1 MLKDINLSRRVT
13 KAEYKAVEDE
23 LTIKLGRLQREAV
36 ERGVPWI
43 VVFEGWDA
51 AGKGTLINDLIL
63 PLDPRGFSVHSTLP
77 PTEEEAFRPFLWRFW
92 TKTPARGRLTIFD
105 RSWYRRVLEDCVD
118 RKIRK
123 RDLGQAYQ
131 DIISF
136 ERQLADDGNVI
147 IKFFLHISKKEQK
160 KRFDKLRDNPLTAW
174 RVTKTDLRR
183 HRQYNAYRD
192 AVDEAIA
199 GTDSDFGPW
208 TIIEAHHQRFAALK
222 IFNTVIAALE
232 AGIAAAKR
240 KRKTVSKRAN
250 RRVPR
255 EFSVSIIDSLDLS
268 LSLERDRYRR
278 QLKKKQARM
287 RELEHVIYMRRIPVV
302 IVYEG
307 CDAAGKGGNIRRLTE
322 ELDPRGY
329 EVVPVAAP
337 NDIEKAHHYLWRFW
351 TQMPKA
357 GHITIFDRSWY
368 GRVLVERV
376 EGFCSE
382 ADWRRA
388 YREINEMERH
398 LTNFGA
404 IVLKFWLQIDKEE
417 QLRRFQA
424 REKLAHKQW
433 KITDEDWRNRKK
445 WDVYKLAT
453 EEMFART
460 STPHAP
466 WTIVESNCKWHARV
480 KVLTTVIDAIEAR
493 LG

>member
-255 EFSVSIIDSLDLS
+255 EFSVSIIDGLDLS
-268 LSLERDRYRR
+268 LSLDRDRYRR

-287 RELEHVIYMRRIPVV
+287 REMEHVIYMRRIPVV

-337 NDIEKAHHYLWRFW
+337 NDIEKAHH
-351 TQMPKA
+351 
-357 GHITIFDRSWY
+357 
-368 GRVLVERV
+368 
-376 EGFCSE
+376 
-382 ADWRRA
+382 
-388 YREINEMERH
+388 
-398 LTNFGA
+398 
-404 IVLKFWLQIDKEE
+404 
-417 QLRRFQA
+417 
-424 REKLAHKQW
+424 
-433 KITDEDWRNRKK
+433 
-445 WDVYKLAT
+445 
-453 EEMFART
+453 
-460 STPHAP
+460 
-466 WTIVESNCKWHARV
+466 
-480 KVLTTVIDAIEAR
+480 
-493 LG
+493 